1 MRHRFGCL
9 TLILSLAACVD
20 AGEQRAAEWGCGP
33 VQGLAAV
40 TGEKSPAWI
49 FVGELTETAEAPA
62 ALADIACHVATDGHK
77 LFVGVTDYAGGATD
91 AETKMLASLDTMIAK
106 GAPIVVGHLGGSERL
121 PIGYN
126 KTQAE
131 KVRARRLSQQ
141 VAAAGAKRALL
152 LVPHAEAIVAPI
164 DPVGERFVGFTPMP
178 VFLEGG
184 VVSLEIAPY
193 PTGIATGPEIR
204 IYAEAKDGFDGLLAL
219 SSLTHPSLTLVLP
232 ERASVSTEAQE
243 SGPPGP
249 DDKPRPMPTFNFGNI
264 SPITEEEYQALYDQV
279 LQSIPDRA
287 PN

>member
-20 AGEQRAAEWGCGP
+20 AGDQRAAEWGCGP

-77 LFVGVTDYAGGATD
+77 IFVGVTDYAGGATD
-91 AETKMLASLDTMIAK
+91 AETKMLASLDAMIAK
-106 GAPIVVGHLGGSERL
+106 GAPIVVGHLGGEGELQS
-121 PIGYN
+121 ITHD
-126 KTQAE
+126 KTKAE
-131 KVRARRLSQQ
+131 KVRASMLAQQ

-152 LVPHAEAIVAPI
+152 FVPHADAIVAPI
-164 DPVGERFVGFTPMP
+164 APVSERFPGFTPMP

-193 PTGIATGPEIR
+193 PTGLATGPEIR
-204 IYAEAKDGFDGLLAL
+204 IYAEAKDGFNGLLAL
-219 SSLTHPSLTLVLP
+219 SSLTRPRLALVLP
-232 ERASVSTEAQE
+232 EPAPTEQHE
-243 SGPPGP
+243 GGPPGP
-249 DDKPRPMPTFNFGNI
+249 NDKPPPVPTFNFGNI